1 MAYKQENRLIAID
14 TPLGKDVLLL
24 AGFRGSEGISRLF
37 NFELAMVSENHS
49 ISFADIVG
57 KNVTVSVVL
66 ADESARYF
74 NGVISRFAQGRG
86 GGEKG
91 GDPRFSSYRATM
103 VPWPWLLTR
112 TADSRIFQKLSVP
125 DIIEKIFKEK
135 GFNDFKVK
143 LQGSYAKRDYC
154 VQYRETDFNFVT
166 RLLEEEGIHYFF
178 EHEKGK
184 HTLVLADSSQENK
197 PCPKQKSA
205 RYQLS
210 GEGRMEEDVITGLDR
225 MQEIR
230 PAKYTLNDFNF
241 EMPNTDL
248 KVNVPSSQKLGP
260 GEREIYDYPG
270 MYAKK
275 NEGDRLARI
284 RMEEEEAQITTIVGS
299 SNCRSFTSGYR
310 FTLTSFFRGD
320 MNNKDYVLA
329 SIEHGAEQGWED
341 KSDLTYSNRF
351 TCVPFDVPFRPPR
364 LTPKP
369 VVHGSQTAIV
379 VGPKGDEIYTD
390 EHGRVKVQFHW
401 DREGKK
407 DENSS
412 CWIRVAQV
420 WAGANWGA
428 MYIPRIGQEV
438 IVDFLEGDPDRPII
452 TGRVYHGVNKPP
464 YPLPGEKTKSTI
476 KSNST
481 LGGGGFNELRFED
494 KKGTEEI
501 FLHGQ
506 KDWTIAILNDKNQT
520 IGHDETMMVTNN
532 RTKTVGVNQSETI
545 GANKDIKVG
554 ANHTEMIGANKTE
567 TVAIN
572 TAETIGV
579 AKELTIGGL
588 YQVTVGAAMNETIG
602 AAKAE
607 EIGAAKSVNVGASS
621 SENVGKDKSVD
632 AGSNISE
639 NAGKNMS
646 LTAGDNYSVKA
657 GKNGVIDIA
666 DQLTIKVGSAS
677 ITMKKNG
684 DITIEGK
691 TINVKGSGNIVMKA
705 TKILE
710 N

>member
-210 GEGRMEEDVITGLDR
+210 GEGRMEEDVISGLDR

-545 GANKDIKVG
+545 GVNKDIKVG

-579 AKELTIGGL
+579 AKELTIGAI